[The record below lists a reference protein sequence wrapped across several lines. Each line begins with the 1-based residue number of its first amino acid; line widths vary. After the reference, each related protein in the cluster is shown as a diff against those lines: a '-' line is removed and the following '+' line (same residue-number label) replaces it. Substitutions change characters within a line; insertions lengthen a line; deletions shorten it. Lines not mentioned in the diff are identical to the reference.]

1 MSTAEGGRRSPCQK
15 QEGKQMEYT
24 AEDAAALA
32 ALAEAAAEDTA
43 LAAALAETEAL
54 DVDAE

>member
-1 MSTAEGGRRSPCQK
+1 MD
-15 QEGKQMEYT
+15 YN

-43 LAAALAETEAL
+43 LAAALADTDTL
-54 DVDAE
+54 DVDAEA